1 MPTFETLVPI
11 DVRIEAGGGSVRVV
25 ATDRDDTVVAVRPCD
40 QSRSSDVWAAEHT
53 RVDFH
58 DGKLWIT
65 GTKRT
70 VPLLR
75 GGDTDIEVALPEG
88 SRLNVSVSSASMR
101 AQGEFADVRFAGASG
116 EVEIG
121 SVTGKIRASSGSGS
135 VSVHTVAGNAS
146 VATASGNVTVG
157 ELDGNLRF
165 KASSGSLT
173 VDRLSGSVKARTAS
187 GSVDVVVAMRGA
199 VSAHTSSGDVVVGV
213 AQGTAARLDITTAS
227 GDVTSKLRP
236 ADGPEQGDETLV
248 LQVRSG
254 SGDVRI
260 HRDSAAEQA
269 AGPVC
274 ETVAT

>member
-11 DVRIEAGGGSVRVV
+11 DVRIEAGGGSVRLV

-58 DGKLWIT
+58 DGKLWVT
-65 GTKRT
+65 GPKRGA
-70 VPLLR
+70 PLLR
-75 GGDTDIEVALPEG
+75 GGDTDIEVALPQG
-88 SRLNVSVSSASMR
+88 SRLHVSVASASIR
-101 AQGEFADVRFAGASG
+101 AQGEFADVRYSGASG

-121 SVTGKIRASSGSGS
+121 SVTGKIKATSGSGS
-135 VSVHTVAGNAS
+135 VSVHSVAGNAS

-157 ELDGNLRF
+157 DLHGSLRF
-165 KASSGSLT
+165 KAASGSLT
-173 VDRLSGSVKARTAS
+173 VERLSGSVKARSAS
-187 GSVDVVVAMRGA
+187 GSVDVVAAVRGA
-199 VSAHTSSGDVVVGV
+199 VSAHTSSGDVVIGV
-213 AQGTAARLDITTAS
+213 AEGTAARLDITTAS

-254 SGDVRI
+254 SGEVRI
-260 HRDSAAEQA
+260 HRAADAAE
-269 AGPVC
+269 PVC